1 MGKALIGIR
10 DLARHLDISIGTVS
24 RALNGKT
31 DVNPATRQR
40 VLDAAAR
47 LGYSPN
53 QSGRSLRRGQTD
65 LVGVIVPTGSQG
77 ALITPV
83 FLAVLDGLRRKL
95 QESRLDLAI
104 FLQGQ
109 DEEIFGS
116 LRRVTE
122 RGLVD
127 GLIISNTLRVDPR
140 IDYLLEKRRP
150 FVAFG
155 RSLSGGDHAWVDPD
169 FEGAAEGAVDR
180 LAELGHRRIALM
192 LGVGETNYMHLIR
205 ETYLGAMRRRN
216 FDVAPDWIQRRPAGE
231 TGGAEAGAALIAAD
245 PRPTAV
251 LVSDPRQTFGLYR
264 ALRESGLEV
273 GRDMSIIG
281 MLPDASAQVVSPSLA
296 MFQTDWAA
304 IGARLSEA
312 LIVEMARLA
321 RSPQSDAAQSV
332 RSGQALQYKAPTT
345 FRTGDS
351 LQPVAS
357 KEPRVRSAP
366 A

>member
-1 MGKALIGIR
+1 MIGIR
-10 DLARHLDISIGTVS
+10 DLARQLDISIGTVS
-24 RALNGKT
+24 RALNGKA

-40 VLDAAAR
+40 VLEAAAR

-65 LVGVIVPTGSQG
+65 LVGVIVPTGPQG

-83 FLAVLDGLRRKL
+83 FLSVLDGLRRTL
-95 QESRLDLAI
+95 QESRRDLAI

-116 LRRVTE
+116 LRRLTE

-140 IDYLLEKRRP
+140 IDYLVEKRTP
-150 FVAFG
+150 FAAFG

-169 FEGAAEGAVDR
+169 FESAAAAAVDR
-180 LAELGHRRIALM
+180 LAELGHRRIALV
-192 LGVGETNYMHLIR
+192 LATGEMNYMHLIG
-205 ETYLGAMRRRN
+205 ETYLGAMQRHG
-216 FDVAPDWIQRRPAGE
+216 FDVAPDWLQTRPAGE
-231 TGGAEAGAALIAAD
+231 GGGAEAGAALIAAD

-251 LVSDPRQTFGLYR
+251 LVSDARQVFGLYR

-281 MLPDASAQVVSPSLA
+281 LLPDASAQAASPSLA
-296 MFQTDWAA
+296 MFQTDWTA

-312 LIVEMARLA
+312 LIGEMARLA
-321 RSPQSDAAQSV
+321 RAPQSGAAQIV
-332 RSGQALQYKAPTT
+332 RSGRALQCKTPTM
-345 FRTGDS
+345 FRPGDS
-351 LQPVAS
+351 VRRLAAKGPKA
-357 KEPRVRSAP
+357 RSAP